1 MSKKSSADMRQHLID
16 IANALMAEKGYT
28 AVGLAELVAAAGVPK
43 GSFYYYFKS
52 KEEFGQAL
60 LDDYFT
66 TYLQTVDALLTGP
79 GTARERLLAYFDYW
93 RATQASSAPEG
104 KCLVVKLGAEVC
116 DLSVDM
122 GAVLQQGTGA
132 ILERLTQCVEAGH
145 LDGSVAA
152 AATAARVLAE
162 SLYQLWLGASLMA
175 KVAKSGGPFDAAMSS
190 TQRLLS

>member
-16 IANALMAEKGYT
+16 IAKALMAEKGYT

-66 TYLQTVDALLTGP
+66 TYLQTVDALLAGP
-79 GTARERLLAYFDYW
+79 GNARERLLAYFDYW
-93 RATQASSAPEG
+93 STTQAGSAPEG

-122 GAVLQQGTGA
+122 GAVLQQGMGA
-132 ILERLTQCVEAGH
+132 ILDRLTQCVEAGH
-145 LDGSVAA
+145 LDASVAA
-152 AATAARVLAE
+152 ATPARVLAE
-162 SLYQLWLGASLMA
+162 SLYQLWLGASLMV
-175 KVAKSGGPFDAAMSS
+175 KVARNGGPFDAAMSA

>member
-16 IANALMAEKGYT
+16 IAKSLMAEKGYT

-52 KEEFGQAL
+52 KDEFGQAL
-60 LDDYFT
+60 LDDYFS
-66 TYLQTVDALLTGP
+66 TYLQTVDGLLAGP
-79 GTARERLLAYFDYW
+79 GTARERLLAYFRHW
-93 RATQASSAPEG
+93 THTQASAAPEG

-132 ILERLTQCVEAGH
+132 VLARLTLCVEAGH
-145 LDGSVAA
+145 SDGSLAA
-152 AATAARVLAE
+152 AMPARVLAE
-162 SLYQLWLGASLMA
+162 SLYQLWLGASLLV
-175 KVAKSGGPFDAAMSS
+175 KVAKSGEPFDTAMLA
-190 TQRLLS
+190 TQRLLA

>member
-1 MSKKSSADMRQHLID
+1 MSKKSSADMRQHLIH
-16 IANALMAEKGYT
+16 IAKALMAEKGYT

-60 LDDYFT
+60 LDDYFSS
-66 TYLQTVDALLTGP
+66 YLQTVDALLAGP
-79 GTARERLLAYFDYW
+79 GNARERLLAYFDYW
-93 RATQASSAPEG
+93 STTQASSAPEG

-145 LDGSVAA
+145 IDGSVA
-152 AATAARVLAE
+152 TTTPARTLAE
-162 SLYQLWLGASLMA
+162 SLYQLWLGASLMV
-175 KVAKSGGPFDAAMSS
+175 KVARSGGPFDSAMST

>member
-16 IANALMAEKGYT
+16 IAKALMAEKGYT

-60 LDDYFT
+60 LDDYFS
-66 TYLQTVDALLTGP
+66 TYLQTVDALLGGP
-79 GTARERLLAYFDYW
+79 GNARERLLAYFDYW
-93 RATQASSAPEG
+93 SATQAGSAPEG

-132 ILERLTQCVEAGH
+132 ILSRLTQCIEAGH

-152 AATAARVLAE
+152 DTPARVLAE
-162 SLYQLWLGASLMA
+162 SLYQLWLGASLMV
-175 KVAKSGGPFDAAMSS
+175 KVGRSGGPFNAAMST
-190 TQRLLS
+190 TQGLLA

>member
-1 MSKKSSADMRQHLID
+1 MRQHLID
-16 IANALMAEKGYT
+16 IAKALMAEKGYT

-60 LDDYFT
+60 LDDYFS
-66 TYLQTVDALLTGP
+66 TYLQTVDALLGGP
-79 GTARERLLAYFDYW
+79 GNARERLLAYFDYW
-93 RATQASSAPEG
+93 SATQAGSAPEG

-132 ILERLTQCVEAGH
+132 ILARLTQCIEAGH
-145 LDGSVAA
+145 LDGSLAA
-152 AATAARVLAE
+152 QTPARVLAE
-162 SLYQLWLGASLMA
+162 SLYQLWLGASLMV
-175 KVAKSGGPFDAAMSS
+175 KVARNGGPFDAAMST
-190 TQRLLS
+190 TQQLLA

>member
-1 MSKKSSADMRQHLID
+1 MSKKSTADMRQHLID
-16 IANALMAEKGYT
+16 IAKALMAEKGYT

-66 TYLQTVDALLTGP
+66 TYLQTVDALLGGP

-93 RATQASSAPEG
+93 SATQAGSAPEG

-132 ILERLTQCVEAGH
+132 ILSRLTQCIEAGH

-152 AATAARVLAE
+152 DTPARVLAE
-162 SLYQLWLGASLMA
+162 SLYQLWLGASLMV
-175 KVAKSGGPFDAAMSS
+175 KVGRSGGPFNAAMST
-190 TQRLLS
+190 TQGLLA

>member
-145 LDGSVAA
+145 FDGSVA

-162 SLYQLWLGASLMA
+162 SLYQLWLGASLLV
-175 KVAKSGGPFDAAMSS
+175 KVAKSGEPFDTAMLA
-190 TQRLLS
+190 TQRLLA